1 MAPGQVEAGPVPAW
15 IGRNAFPYTLHL
27 GHPTGPLPLSGIAG
41 YAATI
46 DGSPEAGPCETAT
59 ICGAGEFE
67 LRGGLAEDSLTIPGL
82 PEGTSYLHAVA
93 VSGSGTQSRLPA
105 TSALHVDETDP
116 VTRLS
121 GQGSGWSNQPLKL
134 TANATDEGSGMDA
147 VSGGTTPFTAIR
159 VDGDTPAI
167 AAGDWVA
174 TTLIASGIHT
184 VAYYARDAA
193 GNVDDGGISGGRPDH
208 EPATALVKIDRDP
221 PQVAFAGAQDPL
233 DPERIEARA
242 SDSLS
247 GLDPDRGSIVVRPA
261 GSGERFTA
269 LPTERSGTLLQAR
282 WDSESY
288 PPGEYEFRATA
299 DDRAGNVTVATN
311 RSDGSTMRLPSP
323 LKIATSLAVE
333 FRSRSIAYGRGAP
346 FRGHLF
352 AGRRTPLA
360 GMPVEIIERFDA
372 GAQPSERVT
381 TVRTGPGSFGLHL
394 APGPSREVLAVAQP
408 TASLRGTSSK
418 PVRLGRAAAR
428 ACGSPR
434 RWRGSGGDRSSS
446 AAGSPQTAHRSPPT
460 ARPCSS
466 SSASRACP
474 GASSARSTQIR
485 GGAFATPTAS
495 PTTTAAACASS
506 SGHSPRHKPAGPTQ
520 PAGSAP
526 VTVRGA

>member
-1 MAPGQVEAGPVPAW
+1 
-15 IGRNAFPYTLHL
+15 
-27 GHPTGPLPLSGIAG
+27 
-41 YAATI
+41 
-46 DGSPEAGPCETAT
+46 
-59 ICGAGEFE
+59 
-67 LRGGLAEDSLTIPGL
+67 
-82 PEGTSYLHAVA
+82 
-93 VSGSGTQSRLPA
+93 
-105 TSALHVDETDP
+105 
-116 VTRLS
+116 
-121 GQGSGWSNQPLKL
+121 
-134 TANATDEGSGMDA
+134 MDA

-167 AAGDWVA
+167 AAGDSVA

-208 EPATALVKIDRDP
+208 EPATTLVKIDRDP
-221 PQVAFAGAQDPL
+221 PQVAFADAQDPL

-299 DDRAGNVTVATN
+299 YDRAGNVTVATN

-346 FRGHLF
+346 FRGRLF

-372 GAQPSERVT
+372 GAEPSERVT
-381 TVRTGPGSFGLHL
+381 TVRTGPGGSFGLHL

-418 PVRLGRAAAR
+418 PVRLGVRSGPRLRVSSPVARIGGRPIVFSGRVAADGAPIPTDGKAVQLQFR
-428 ACGSPR
+428 LPGLPWSEFR
-434 RWRGSGGDRSSS
+434 TVHTDSRGRFRYAYRFADDD
-446 AAGSPQTAHRSPPT
+446 
-460 ARPCSS
+460 
-466 SSASRACP
+466 SR
-474 GASSARSTQIR
+474 GVRFQFR
-485 GGAFATPTAS
+485 AFA
-495 PTTTAAACASS
+495 
-506 SGHSPRHKPAGPTQ
+506 PAQAGWPYQ